1 MPGRR
6 TACSTRRRSGGGP
19 RSASSCSWRGRGG
32 ARRWG
37 GRRRRRPGATPGAG
51 RGPRFARLR
60 RPRADGSICSPGSF
74 RSMGGCAGAVSPP
87 RYGPRAGIAW
97 PRSPCSKHAM
107 PHRVSLQKGLPMRSL
122 LSKAL
127 LALVLLPAVAAAEVP
142 TGWFLAGSDP
152 KAYVAERDVNTKRD
166 GKVSARLASTGPSK
180 GFGTLMQSFDAGE
193 YRGKRLK
200 LSAWVKSKDV
210 EDWAGMWM
218 RVDLADKKQGAFD
231 NMQNRAIKGTKDWT
245 RYDVVLD
252 VASDATAIAFGIL
265 VSGEGSVWMN
275 DLQFQVVDSSVPVT
289 DMMKGSANLKKPT
302 NLDFSN

>member
-1 MPGRR
+1 
-6 TACSTRRRSGGGP
+6 
-19 RSASSCSWRGRGG
+19 
-32 ARRWG
+32 
-37 GRRRRRPGATPGAG
+37 
-51 RGPRFARLR
+51 
-60 RPRADGSICSPGSF
+60 
-74 RSMGGCAGAVSPP
+74 
-87 RYGPRAGIAW
+87 
-97 PRSPCSKHAM
+97 
-107 PHRVSLQKGLPMRSL
+107 MRSL

-142 TGWFLAGSDP
+142 TGWFLAGNDP

-180 GFGTLMQSFDAGE
+180 GFGTMMQSFEAVE

-210 EDWAGMWM
+210 NDWAGVWM
-218 RVDLADKKQGAFD
+218 RVDVDKDKKEGAFD

-252 VASDATAIAFGIL
+252 VAADATAIAYGIL
-265 VSGEGSVWMN
+265 VSGEGTVWMN
-275 DLQFQVVDSSVPVT
+275 DVQFQIVDASTPVT
-289 DMMKGSANLKKPT
+289 DMMKSSSNLKKPT

>member
-1 MPGRR
+1 MFTGLVPFHGRMR
-6 TACSTRRRSGGGP
+6 GGGKSTALWP
-19 RSASSCSWRGRGG
+19 ACRDRMAPFAVLEARDAPSS
-32 ARRWG
+32 
-37 GRRRRRPGATPGAG
+37 
-51 RGPRFARLR
+51 F
-60 RPRADGSICSPGSF
+60 
-74 RSMGGCAGAVSPP
+74 
-87 RYGPRAGIAW
+87 
-97 PRSPCSKHAM
+97 
-107 PHRVSLQKGLPMRSL
+107 LQKGLPMRSL

-231 NMQNRAIKGTKDWT
+231 N
-245 RYDVVLD
+245 
-252 VASDATAIAFGIL
+252 
-265 VSGEGSVWMN
+265 
-275 DLQFQVVDSSVPVT
+275 
-289 DMMKGSANLKKPT
+289 
-302 NLDFSN
+302 